1 MKKHQSELF
10 DLIKTMTPSESRYF
24 LLYAKRHF
32 TKDTHYLTL
41 YLAIQKLSSYDEVAL
56 VESLQNPHWIKHIS
70 VIKKQLYYTI
80 LEALHQ
86 FDEYGSLEQEIKKG
100 IHFCALL
107 LKKGLFEQC
116 KKLLLKYKAKAYELE
131 KYESVLE
138 LIELEKKLINR
149 AFIHKEDD
157 VAIHEID
164 AEEKRCLAQI
174 YLSAKYWKQS
184 SLVYKQHYQKKISIG
199 QSNDTLYELVQQE
212 DFSNYNSAK
221 TTKAKL
227 DFLQINA
234 LYSFINK
241 DTQQAFEY
249 NKQFLHYLDAHQ
261 KMRMLFADRYFSVL
275 NNYLIDSLILRK
287 YDILR
292 NGILQLRA
300 IAKLPE
306 FKHISNID
314 ANVFRLSYT
323 LELNYTVSQQRFKEG
338 LTLLPFIEDGLTKH
352 RSKIVKPSRVTMQYL
367 MAYILFFNKEYARC
381 LDCLDQILNDKDAM
395 AIKDI
400 YRDAKFMQLLCHF
413 ECKHF
418 TLVDSLMISF
428 QRFVLK
434 EKMAFKTYSTIMK
447 YFSASIKKP
456 HKDHKS
462 KLQRDLKLL
471 EKEPSEGNVF
481 NNFNYLL
488 WLERA

>member
-10 DLIKTMTPSESRYF
+10 DLIKTMSPSESRYF

-32 TKDTHYLTL
+32 SKDTHYLTL
-41 YLAIQKLSSYDEVAL
+41 YITIQKLSSYDEAVL
-56 VESLQNPHWIKHIS
+56 LKNLENQKWIKHLA
-70 VIKKQLYYTI
+70 VLKKQLYYTI

-107 LKKGLFEQC
+107 LKKGLFAQC
-116 KKLLLKYKAKAYELE
+116 KKLLVKYKTKAYELE

-157 VAIHEID
+157 ADIHAID
-164 AEEKRCLAQI
+164 AEEKRCLDQI

-184 SLVYKQHYQKKISIG
+184 SLIYKQHYQKKLSIG
-199 QSNDTLYELVQQE
+199 QSNDALDQLVQNE
-212 DFSNYNSAK
+212 DFANYESAK

-241 DTQQAFEY
+241 DTKQAFGY

-287 YDILR
+287 YDILK
-292 NGILQLRA
+292 NGIIQIRE

-323 LELNYTVSQQRFKEG
+323 LELNYTISQQRFEEG
-338 LTLLPFIEDGLTKH
+338 LMLLPSIEAGLTKY
-352 RSKIVKPSRVTMQYL
+352 RRKIVKPSQVTMQYL
-367 MAYILFFNKEYARC
+367 MAYILFFNQQYARC
-381 LDCLDQILNDKDAM
+381 LDCLDEILNDKDAM
-395 AIKDI
+395 TIKDI

-413 ECKHF
+413 EFKHF
-418 TLVDSLMISF
+418 SLVDSLMISF

-434 EKMAFKTYSTIMK
+434 EKMVFKTYGTIMK
-447 YFSASIKKP
+447 YFSATIKNP
-456 HKDHKS
+456 HKDHKL
-462 KLQRDLKLL
+462 KLMQDLKRL
-471 EKEPSEGNVF
+471 ENEPSESNVF

-488 WLERA
+488 WLERV

>member
-32 TKDTHYLTL
+32 SKDTHYLTL
-41 YLAIQKLSSYDEVAL
+41 YLSLQKMSSYDEVAL
-56 VESLQNPHWIKHIS
+56 LRSLQNYDWIKHIA
-70 VIKKQLYYTI
+70 VIKNQLYYTI

-86 FDEYGSLEQEIKKG
+86 FDEYGSLVQEIKKG

-107 LKKGLFEQC
+107 LKKGLFVQC
-116 KKLLLKYKAKAYELE
+116 KKLLVKYKAKAYALE

-149 AFIHKEDD
+149 AFIHEEDD
-157 VAIHEID
+157 AAIHDID
-164 AEEKRCLAQI
+164 EEEKRCLAQI
-174 YLSAKYWKQS
+174 NLSAKYWKQS
-184 SLVYKQHYQKKISIG
+184 SLIYKQHYQKKIGMG
-199 QSNDTLYELVQQE
+199 QSNEVLHQLVQQE
-212 DFSNYNSAK
+212 DFSNYERAK

-234 LYSFINK
+234 LYSFTNK
-241 DTQQAFEY
+241 DTKQAFEY
-249 NKQFLHYLDAHQ
+249 NKQFLLYLDAHQ

-287 YDILR
+287 YDILK
-292 NGILQLRA
+292 NGIVQIRE

-306 FKHISNID
+306 FKHINNID

-323 LELNYTVSQQRFKEG
+323 LELNYTVSQLRFEEG
-338 LTLLPFIEDGLTKH
+338 LTLLPSIEDGLAKY

-367 MAYILFFNKEYARC
+367 MAYILFFNQQYARC
-381 LDCLDQILNDKDAM
+381 LDCLDAILNDKDAM
-395 AIKDI
+395 VIKDI

-413 ECKHF
+413 EFKHF
-418 TLVDSLMISF
+418 ALVDSLMISF

-434 EKMAFKTYSTIMK
+434 EKMVFKTYSTIMK
-447 YFSASIKKP
+447 YFSASIKNP
-456 HKDHKS
+456 HKDYKS
-462 KLQRDLKLL
+462 KLQQDLKLL
-471 EKEPSEGNVF
+471 ENEPSESNVF

-488 WLERA
+488 WLARA